1 LLFRRNQ
8 KVTRSAAAVVAAIG
22 MVTLGTTAASA
33 AGETARPSLVKD
45 PASLVNTFIGTS
57 NGGDEFPGAAA
68 PFGMIDWSPDTSSRT
83 ISGGYDYGSGSTIG
97 LSVSHLSGAGCPI
110 EEDLPILPT
119 VGAIGS
125 NPVSTTDSFSH
136 SAESATPGSYSVQ
149 LGTGGQTVG
158 TEIATTTRTGI
169 GQFTF
174 PKTTS
179 ANVLFKAGDS
189 QSNNTNATVNITGGN
204 EVTGSVSAGGF
215 CDMQNKYTLYYVA
228 EFSKPFSSY
237 GTWNGSNVTAGSGTA
252 SGTSSGGWATFDTS
266 DGQPVLMKV
275 ALSYV
280 STADAMANLNAEN
293 QGWSVADVASQTHQ
307 AWNHL
312 LSEVQVGGG
321 THDQQ
326 VQFYT
331 ALYHGLL
338 DPTTFSDD
346 NGDYIGFDGKAHNAG
361 PGGTQYTSFS
371 GWDIY
376 RSEVPLLAM
385 LAPAQTS
392 QMMQSLVNDA
402 EQGGWLPKWPVAN
415 GYTGM
420 MDGDSADAIL
430 AEAYAFG
437 ARNFDVK
444 AALAAMIKGATQTP
458 SASQLGQ
465 GYYEERP
472 QGDQYN
478 TLGYVPNTEITS
490 GSATTVGGS
499 ETLEYATDDFAISQ
513 LASALGQR
521 QASQEFLA
529 RSQNWT
535 SLFNVDSGFIQP
547 RDANGNFPAGDP
559 NTTGL
564 GSVGQSGFQEGTA
577 GQYTWMVPQD
587 LNGLIT
593 AVGGKAQ
600 ADARLDQFFTQ
611 LNAGPNSPDFYV
623 GDETDMSAPWTYDY
637 AGEPYKA
644 QKVVHD
650 VLDTQYSDTT
660 GGEPGN
666 DDLGAMSA
674 YYVWASLGMYPVTP
688 GTSVLALSSPVF
700 PAVRLNLPHHHVT
713 ISSPT
718 ASDANYYIQGV
729 RVNGQAWG
737 NDWLNATDLTGTG
750 DASSSISQ
758 ISFDLGA
765 TPDQGWASGARQE
778 PPSYQAGPLHFPQ
791 GQVPATVTSSPATTT
806 VTAGSSAT
814 ATLTFDIGVGSAVPN
829 PTPVK
834 TITWTAT
841 PPAGITVSP
850 SSGTLQVGADGTA
863 STSVTFSAASDV
875 TQGFNSV
882 NFGLTS
888 TPDEPL
894 PALSVPLAIVGT
906 GDTAT
911 VCTTLGTTNVD
922 DGITQMEGGDGTTA
936 PVTEDGESG
945 RTTVQEVPND
955 LNMYFQVD
963 PRIADNGDFSATVTL
978 EYYDAGTNGWQL
990 QYDKHGGSAYTSVL
1004 SVTNTNTNTWKTVT
1018 ATLPDAA
1025 MAKAMNNSADFRI
1038 ASGGPVII
1046 HSANATITG
1055 TGVLPMD
1062 LCPSAS

>member
-1 LLFRRNQ
+1 
-8 KVTRSAAAVVAAIG
+8 
-22 MVTLGTTAASA
+22 M
-33 AGETARPSLVKD
+33 
-45 PASLVNTFIGTS
+45 
-57 NGGDEFPGAAA
+57 
-68 PFGMIDWSPDTSSRT
+68 
-83 ISGGYDYGSGSTIG
+83 
-97 LSVSHLSGAGCPI
+97 
-110 EEDLPILPT
+110 
-119 VGAIGS
+119 
-125 NPVSTTDSFSH
+125 
-136 SAESATPGSYSVQ
+136 
-149 LGTGGQTVG
+149 
-158 TEIATTTRTGI
+158 
-169 GQFTF
+169 
-174 PKTTS
+174 
-179 ANVLFKAGDS
+179 
-189 QSNNTNATVNITGGN
+189 
-204 EVTGSVSAGGF
+204 
-215 CDMQNKYTLYYVA
+215 
-228 EFSKPFSSY
+228 
-237 GTWNGSNVTAGSGTA
+237 
-252 SGTSSGGWATFDTS
+252 
-266 DGQPVLMKV
+266 
-275 ALSYV
+275 
-280 STADAMANLNAEN
+280 MA
-293 QGWSVADVASQTHQ
+293 
-307 AWNHL
+307 
-312 LSEVQVGGG
+312 
-321 THDQQ
+321 
-326 VQFYT
+326 
-331 ALYHGLL
+331 
-338 DPTTFSDD
+338 
-346 NGDYIGFDGKAHNAG
+346 
-361 PGGTQYTSFS
+361 
-371 GWDIY
+371 
-376 RSEVPLLAM
+376 
-385 LAPAQTS
+385 
-392 QMMQSLVNDA
+392 
-402 EQGGWLPKWPVAN
+402 
-415 GYTGM
+415 
-420 MDGDSADAIL
+420 GDSADAIL

-444 AALAAMIKGATQTP
+444 AALTAMIKGATQTP

-465 GYYEERP
+465 GYYQERP

-478 TLGYVPNTEITS
+478 ALGYVPNTEVTS

-521 QASQEFLA
+521 QTSQEFLS

-564 GSVGQSGFQEGTA
+564 ASVGQSGFQEGTA

-593 AVGGKAQ
+593 ALGGKAE

-611 LNAGPNSPDFYV
+611 LNAGPDSPDFYV
-623 GDETDMSAPWTYDY
+623 GDETDMAAPWTYDY

-650 VLDTQYSDTT
+650 VLATEYSNTT

-666 DDLGAMSA
+666 DDLGSMSA
-674 YYVWASLGMYPVTP
+674 YYVWASLGIYPVTP
-688 GTSVLALSSPVF
+688 GTSVLALSSPTF

-713 ISSPT
+713 ISSPA
-718 ASDANYYIQGV
+718 ASDASYYIQGV
-729 RVNGQAWG
+729 RVNGHAWG
-737 NDWLNATDLTGTG
+737 EDWLKATDLTGTG
-750 DASSSISQ
+750 DASSSISK
-758 ISFDLGA
+758 IGFDLGA

-778 PPSYQAGPLHFPQ
+778 PPSYAAGPLHFPQ

-834 TITWTAT
+834 TINWTAT

-863 STSVTFSAASDV
+863 STAVTFSAASDV

-882 NFGLTS
+882 GFALTS

-894 PALSVPLAIVGT
+894 PTLSVPLAIVGT

-911 VCTTLGTTNVD
+911 VCTTLGATNTD

-936 PVTEDGESG
+936 PVTEGGESG

-990 QYDKHGGSAYTSVL
+990 QYDKHGGSAYTPIL
-1004 SVTNTNTNTWKTVT
+1004 SVTNTNTGTWKTVT
-1018 ATLPDAA
+1018 VTLPDAA

-1038 ASGGPVII
+1038 ASSGPVIV
-1046 HSANATITG
+1046 HSALATITG
-1055 TGVLPMD
+1055 AGVLPMD